1 MIDQQIIQKIYELS
15 SPREESDFLR
25 NILGKHQYDVI
36 NGKIQVVL
44 FGAGSLGERLCNGLM
59 LSNIPIA
66 AFCDNTFENI
76 KSECIGHPVISVDE
90 LKKKHLGNT
99 IVIPATIANKQKI
112 KNHLI
117 KIGFQNEKIHN
128 PTIDPLLYYS
138 NAIKLHW
145 PAADLEEHA
154 TQLQNAYELFCDQKS
169 KDLFVNRIALLAG
182 AFDYESFKRFIQVFG
197 DFISKRSPNLFS
209 NPRYDENHFY
219 FFSEFFPL
227 KNQEVFANVGALIGD
242 CAIEF
247 VKACKQKGYQYK
259 EIINFEPDPDNF
271 KKLSANMNHIA
282 NVKCLPYGLWSSK
295 ARLRF
300 SNPNQSIVGT
310 PGWLDKNGSME
321 VEVDSLDQ
329 LLPDSKISFI
339 KMDVEGAEI
348 EALRGAANTIKK
360 NTPKLAISVYH
371 NRNDIFEIPLFIHQI
386 HPGYK
391 FYLRHHSTTFSETV
405 LFAIQ

>member
-1 MIDQQIIQKIYELS
+1 MNQQIIKRISELS
-15 SPREESDFLR
+15 MPYEGADFLP
-25 NILGKHQYDVI
+25 NILGKHQYDVVRGNI
-36 NGKIQVVL
+36 PVVL
-44 FGAGSLGERLCNGLM
+44 FGAGSLGMRLCSGLKIN
-59 LSNIPIA
+59 NIHIA
-66 AFCDNTFENI
+66 SFCDNNPKI
-76 KSECIGHPVISVDE
+76 LGNQYAGHPVISVEE
-90 LKKKHLGNT
+90 LKKDHLGSLIIISASLLN
-99 IVIPATIANKQKI
+99 VQQI
-112 KNHLI
+112 KYQLSRL
-117 KIGFQNEKIHN
+117 GFQNDMIHTPPLN
-128 PTIDPLLYYS
+128 PLLYYS
-138 NAIKLHW
+138 NAVKLHW

-154 TQLQNAYELFCDQKS
+154 SQLQNAYELFCDQKS
-169 KDLFVNRIALLAG
+169 KEIFVNRIALLAG

-227 KNQEVFANVGALIGD
+227 KNHEAFANVGALIGD

-247 VKACKQKGYQYK
+247 IKACKQKGYQYK

-271 KKLSANMNHIA
+271 KKLSSNMNHIA

-310 PGWLDKNGSME
+310 PGWLDKNGSLE
-321 VEVDSLDQ
+321 VEVDSLDH
-329 LLPDSKISFI
+329 LLPDAEISFI
-339 KMDVEGAEI
+339 KMDVEGAEM

-371 NRNDIFEIPLFIHQI
+371 NRNDIFEIPLFIHQL
-386 HPGYK
+386 HPGYR

>member
-1 MIDQQIIQKIYELS
+1 MDQRVLHKIFELS
-15 SPREESDFLR
+15 SPREGADFLP

-36 NGKIQVVL
+36 RGKTQVVL
-44 FGAGSLGERLCNGLM
+44 FGAESLRVRLCNGLV
-59 LSNIPIA
+59 LNNIRIA
-66 AFCDNTFENI
+66 TFCDYI
-76 KSECIGHPVISVDE
+76 SEKVNSDCIGHPVISVEE
-90 LKKKHLGNT
+90 LKKEHLGSL
-99 IVIPATIANKQKI
+99 IVIPATIAHLQKI
-112 KNHLI
+112 KNQLI
-117 KIGFQNEKIHN
+117 TIGIPDDMIHT
-128 PTIDPLLYYS
+128 PPIDPLLYYS
-138 NAIKLHW
+138 NAVKLHW

-154 TQLQNAYELFCDQKS
+154 TQLQNAYDLFCDQKS
-169 KDLFVNRIALLAG
+169 KDLFVHRIALLAG

-227 KNQEVFANVGALIGD
+227 KNHEVFANVGALVGD

-259 EIINFEPDPDNF
+259 DIINFEPDPDNF
-271 KKLSANMNHIA
+271 KKLSENMNHIA
-282 NVKCLPYGLWSSK
+282 NVKCLPYGLWSSRD
-295 ARLRF
+295 RLRF
-300 SNPNQSIVGT
+300 SNPNQSDVGT
-310 PGWLDKNGSME
+310 PGWLDKNGSLE
-321 VEVDSLDQ
+321 VEVDSLDH
-329 LLPDSKISFI
+329 LLPDTEITFI

-348 EALRGAANTIKK
+348 EALRGAANTIRK

-371 NRNDIFEIPLFIHQI
+371 NRDDIFEIPLFIHQL
-386 HPGYK
+386 HPGYR

>member
-1 MIDQQIIQKIYELS
+1 MINHILHKICELS
-15 SPREESDFLR
+15 KPCEETDFLPT
-25 NILGKHQYDVI
+25 ILGKHYYDVI
-36 NGKIQVVL
+36 RGNTSVVMY
-44 FGAGSLGERLCNGLM
+44 GAGYMGERLCKGLEM
-59 LSNIPIA
+59 KNIRIA
-66 AFCDNTFENI
+66 SFCDNNPEIVNRQC
-76 KSECIGHPVISVDE
+76 SGHPVISVEE
-90 LKKKHLGNT
+90 LKKSHPGSLVVVSDSLPYVQQSKDILSKFGITGN
-99 IVIPATIANKQKI
+99 Q
-112 KNHLI
+112 
-117 KIGFQNEKIHN
+117 IHT
-128 PTIDPLLYYS
+128 PPLDSMLYYS
-138 NAIKLHW
+138 NAVKLHW
-145 PAADLEEHA
+145 SHADLEEHA
-154 TQLQNAYELFCDQKS
+154 TKLQNTYDLFFDQKS
-169 KDLFVNRIALLAG
+169 KHLFVQRMALLAG
-182 AFDYESFKRFIQVFG
+182 AIDYNSFKRFIQSFG
-197 DFISKRSPNLFS
+197 DFISKSSPKLFS

-227 KNQEVFANVGALIGD
+227 KNNEVFSNVGALVGD

-247 VKACKQKGYQYK
+247 VSACKQKGYQYK

-300 SNPNQSIVGT
+300 SNPNQSNVGA
-310 PGWLDKNGSME
+310 PGWLDKNGSLE
-321 VEVDSLDQ
+321 VEVDSLDH
-329 LLPDSKISFI
+329 LLPDAEISFI
-339 KMDVEGAEI
+339 KMDVEGAEL
-348 EALRGAANTIKK
+348 EALRGAANTIRK